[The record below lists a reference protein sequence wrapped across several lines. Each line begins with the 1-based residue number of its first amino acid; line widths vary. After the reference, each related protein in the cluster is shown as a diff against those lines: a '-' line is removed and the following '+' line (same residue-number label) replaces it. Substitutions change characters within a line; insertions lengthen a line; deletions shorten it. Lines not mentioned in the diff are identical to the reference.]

1 MHGDPDLFSEVV
13 HLLMWGVVQK
23 ALSWLNSFRV
33 CWIKPKSYVP
43 PASKEPLM
51 AGASTLLWVGVP
63 ALHDNQFYLPRVFK
77 FNFPELLVDLFL

>member
-1 MHGDPDLFSEVV
+1 
-13 HLLMWGVVQK
+13 
-23 ALSWLNSFRV
+23 
-33 CWIKPKSYVP
+33 IKPKSYVP